1 VSGGLPPPRTT
12 WPDSGPLRPPRL
24 PHPRHAAGESR
35 SADEPGRA
43 GDAASAGSATPA
55 TPATPA
61 PSATPASPAAE
72 PARPTRPTRAAANAA
87 ADALA
92 NPQPATS
99 QRRESRLERVY
110 VITGGRAAPP
120 SDLDLVTLIVAADS
134 APPSLSPEQAAIM
147 RLCRR
152 PLSVAELSAH
162 LRLPFSA
169 TAVLVADLLAAGLA
183 VQRRP
188 VRPAHV
194 DPELL
199 KQVINGLR
207 RL

>member
-1 VSGGLPPPRTT
+1 MSGGLPPPRTS
-12 WPDSGPLRPPRL
+12 WPESGPLRPPRF
-24 PHPRHAAGESR
+24 PHPRHAAGDSR
-35 SADEPGRA
+35 SADER
-43 GDAASAGSATPA
+43 
-55 TPATPA
+55 
-61 PSATPASPAAE
+61 
-72 PARPTRPTRAAANAA
+72 PARPSRADANAA

-92 NPQPATS
+92 NPQPATP

-110 VITGGRAAPP
+110 VITGGRSAPP
-120 SDLDLVTLIVAADS
+120 ADLDLVTLIVAADS
-134 APPSLSPEQAAIM
+134 APANLSPEQAAIM

>member
-1 VSGGLPPPRTT
+1 MSGGLPPPRTS

-24 PHPRHAAGESR
+24 PHPRHAAGDTR

-43 GDAASAGSATPA
+43 GDATSAGPA

-61 PSATPASPAAE
+61 PLADPATPATPAAE
-72 PARPTRPTRAAANAA
+72 PSWPTRPTRADANAA

-92 NPQPATS
+92 NPQPATPR
-99 QRRESRLERVY
+99 RRESRLERVY

-120 SDLDLVTLIVAADS
+120 SDLDLVALIVAADS
-134 APPSLSPEQAAIM
+134 APPGLSPERAAIM

-169 TAVLVADLLAAGLA
+169 TAVLVADLLTAGLA
-183 VQRRP
+183 RQRRP